1 MQGLVTKTTGSW
13 YMVKTEDGT
22 LRECRIKGKFRIHG
36 IKSTSPVVVG
46 DCVTVREEGD
56 NWMIVDLQERKNY
69 IVRKSVNLSK
79 QTHIIAA
86 NINQAI
92 LMITIQSPVTTTGF
106 IDRFL
111 ASARAYGVDV
121 LLLFN
126 KLDIYSEKAMKAQKA
141 LQSIYE
147 KIGYKCLSLSVL
159 NDDLTEMKSL
169 MQGKVNLISGHSGVG
184 KSTLINKLQPGLCLA
199 TNEISY
205 HHQQGQHTTTFSE
218 MHELD
223 FGATIIDTPG
233 IRGFGLVEMEKQEI
247 SDYFTEFF
255 ALKSNCKFHNCIHVN
270 EPNCAVKYALAQGKI
285 ANSRYKSY
293 LSMLEE
299 EEEQYRTNKYDQ

>member
-1 MQGLVTKTTGSW
+1 MQGVVTKTTGSW
-13 YMVKTEDGT
+13 YIVKTKDGI
-22 LRECRIKGKFRIHG
+22 LRECRIKGKFRIQG

-46 DCVTVREEGD
+46 DSVTLQEEGD

-92 LMITIQSPVTTTGF
+92 LVVTIQSPVTTAGF

-126 KLDIYSEKAMKAQKA
+126 KLDIYLEEAMESQKA

-159 NDDLTEMKSL
+159 NDDLTEIKSL
-169 MQGKVNLISGHSGVG
+169 MKGKVNLISGHSGVG
-184 KSTLINKLQPGLCLA
+184 KSTVINKLQPGLSLA
-199 TNEISY
+199 TNEISEQ
-205 HHQQGQHTTTFSE
+205 HQQGQHTTTFSE

-233 IRGFGLVEMEKQEI
+233 IRGFGLVEMGKQEL
-247 SDYFTEFF
+247 SDYFAEFF
-255 ALKSNCKFHNCIHVN
+255 ALKSDCKFHNCIHVN
-270 EPNCAVKYALAQGKI
+270 EPNCAVKNAIADGEI

-299 EEEQYRTNKYDQ
+299 EEQHYRTNKYD

>member
-1 MQGLVTKTTGSW
+1 
-13 YMVKTEDGT
+13 
-22 LRECRIKGKFRIHG
+22 
-36 IKSTSPVVVG
+36 
-46 DCVTVREEGD
+46 
-56 NWMIVDLQERKNY
+56 
-69 IVRKSVNLSK
+69 
-79 QTHIIAA
+79 
-86 NINQAI
+86 
-92 LMITIQSPVTTTGF
+92 MITIQRPVTTTGF

-126 KLDIYSEKAMKAQKA
+126 KLDIYSEEAMKTQKV

-147 KIGYKCLSLSVL
+147 KIGYICLSLSVL

-184 KSTLINKLQPGLCLA
+184 KSTLINKLQPGLSLA
-199 TNEISY
+199 TNEISEQ
-205 HHQQGQHTTTFSE
+205 HQQGQHTTTFSE

-233 IRGFGLVEMEKQEI
+233 IRGFGLVEMEKQEL

-255 ALKSNCKFHNCIHVN
+255 ALKSDCKFHNCIHVN
-270 EPNCAVKYALAQGKI
+270 EPNCAVKFAI
-285 ANSRYKSY
+285 AEGEIASSRYKSY

-299 EEEQYRTNKYDQ
+299 EEVHYRTNKYDNESCHSKSF

>member
-1 MQGLVTKTTGSW
+1 MQGVVTKTTGSW
-13 YMVKTEDGT
+13 YIVKTKDGIF
-22 LRECRIKGKFRIHG
+22 RECRIKGKFRIQG

-46 DCVTVREEGD
+46 DCVTVQEEGD

-92 LMITIQSPVTTTGF
+92 LVVTIQSPVTTTGF

-111 ASARAYGVDV
+111 ASARAYSVDV

-126 KLDIYSEKAMKAQKA
+126 KLDIYSVEAMEAQKE
-141 LQSIYE
+141 LQSVYE

-159 NDDLTEMKSL
+159 NDDLSEMKSL

-184 KSTLINKLQPGLCLA
+184 KSTLINKLQPGLSLA
-199 TNEISY
+199 TNEISDQ
-205 HHQQGQHTTTFSE
+205 HQQGQHTTTFSE

-233 IRGFGLVEMEKQEI
+233 IRGFGLVEMKKQEL
-247 SDYFTEFF
+247 SDYFAEFF
-255 ALKSNCKFHNCIHVN
+255 ALKSDCKFHNCIHVN
-270 EPNCAVKYALAQGKI
+270 EPNCAVKFALAMGEI

-299 EEEQYRTNKYDQ
+299 EEEHYRTNKYD

>member
-1 MQGLVTKTTGSW
+1 MQGVVTKTTGSW
-13 YMVKTEDGT
+13 YIVKTKDGIF
-22 LRECRIKGKFRIHG
+22 RECRIKGKFRIQG

-46 DCVTVREEGD
+46 DCVTVQEEGD

-92 LMITIQSPVTTTGF
+92 LVVTIQSPVTTTGF

-126 KLDIYSEKAMKAQKA
+126 KLDIYSEEAMGAQKE
-141 LQSIYE
+141 LQSVYE

-159 NDDLTEMKSL
+159 NDDLTEVKSL
-169 MQGKVNLISGHSGVG
+169 MKGKVNVISGHSGVG
-184 KSTLINKLQPGLCLA
+184 KSTLINKLQPGLSLA
-199 TNEISY
+199 TKEISEQ
-205 HHQQGQHTTTFSE
+205 HQQGQHTTTFSE

-233 IRGFGLVEMEKQEI
+233 IRGFGLVEMEKQEL
-247 SDYFTEFF
+247 SDYFAEFF
-255 ALKSNCKFHNCIHVN
+255 ALKSDCKFHNCIHVN
-270 EPNCAVKYALAQGKI
+270 EPHCAVKNAIAEGEI

-299 EEEQYRTNKYDQ
+299 EEEHYRTNKYD

>member
-1 MQGLVTKTTGSW
+1 MQGVVTKSTGSW
-13 YMVKTEDGT
+13 YTVKTEDGV
-22 LRECRIKGKFRIHG
+22 LRQCRIKGKFRIQG

-46 DCVTVREEGD
+46 DFVKVQEESD
-56 NWMIVDLQERKNY
+56 NWMIVDLHERKNY

-92 LMITIQSPVTTTGF
+92 LVVTIENPITTTSF

-111 ASARAYGVDV
+111 ASAKAYGIDV

-126 KLDIYSEKAMKAQKA
+126 KQDIYSEEVMKTQKSFR
-141 LQSIYE
+141 SIYE

-159 NDDLTEMKSL
+159 NDDLIDLKSL
-169 MQGKVNLISGHSGVG
+169 MKGKVNVISGHSGVG
-184 KSTLINKLQPGLCLA
+184 KSTLINKLQPGLSLA
-199 TNEISY
+199 TKEISEQ
-205 HHQQGQHTTTFSE
+205 HQQGQHTTTFSE

-233 IRGFGLVEMEKQEI
+233 IRGFGLVEIEKQEL
-247 SDYFTEFF
+247 SDYFVEFF
-255 ALKSNCKFHNCIHVN
+255 ALKSDCKFHNCIHVN
-270 EPNCAVKYALAQGKI
+270 EPHCAVKDAISKGEV
-285 ANSRYKSY
+285 ANSRYRSY
-293 LSMLEE
+293 LNMLEE
-299 EEEQYRTNKYDQ
+299 EEENYRINRYD

>member
-1 MQGLVTKTTGSW
+1 VQGVVTKSTGIW
-13 YMVKTEDGT
+13 YTVKTEDGV
-22 LRECRIKGKFRIHG
+22 LRECRIKGKFRIKG

-46 DCVTVREEGD
+46 DCVIVKEEAD

-92 LMITIQSPVTTTGF
+92 LVVTMQSPVTTTGF

-126 KLDIYSEKAMKAQKA
+126 KLDIYSEEALEAQKT
-141 LQSIYE
+141 LQSVYE

-159 NDDLTEMKSL
+159 NDDLTEIKSL
-169 MQGKVNLISGHSGVG
+169 MQGKVNVISGHSGVG
-184 KSTLINKLQPGLCLA
+184 KSTLINKLQPGLSL
-199 TNEISY
+199 TTKEISEQ
-205 HHQQGQHTTTFSE
+205 HQQGQHTTTFSE

-223 FGATIIDTPG
+223 FGASIIDTPG
-233 IRGFGLVEMEKQEI
+233 IRGFGMVEMEKQEL
-247 SDYFTEFF
+247 SDFFAEFF
-255 ALKSNCKFHNCIHVN
+255 ALKSDCKFHNCIHVN
-270 EPNCAVKYALAQGKI
+270 EPHCAVKDALSEGEI

-299 EEEQYRTNKYDQ
+299 EEEHYRTNKYD

>member
-1 MQGLVTKTTGSW
+1 MHGVVTKTTGSW
-13 YMVKTEDGT
+13 YIVKTEDGI
-22 LRECRIKGKFRIHG
+22 LRECRIKGKFRIQG

-46 DCVTVREEGD
+46 DFVTVQEEGHD
-56 NWMIVDLQERKNY
+56 WMIVDLKERKNY

-92 LMITIQSPVTTTGF
+92 LVVTIQSPVTTTGF

-111 ASARAYGVDV
+111 ASARAYSVDV

-126 KLDIYSEKAMKAQKA
+126 KLDIYSVEAMEAQKE
-141 LQSIYE
+141 LQSVYE

-159 NDDLTEMKSL
+159 IDDLIEIKSL

-184 KSTLINKLQPGLCLA
+184 KSTLINKLQPGLSLA
-199 TNEISY
+199 TNEISEQ
-205 HHQQGQHTTTFSE
+205 HQQGQHTTTFSE

-233 IRGFGLVEMEKQEI
+233 IRGFGLVEMEKQEL
-247 SDYFTEFF
+247 SDYFVEFF
-255 ALKSNCKFHNCIHVN
+255 ALKSDCKFHNCIHVN
-270 EPNCAVKYALAQGKI
+270 EPSCAVKDAIKKGEI

-293 LSMLEE
+293 LSMLDEE
-299 EEEQYRTNKYDQ
+299 EAHYRTNKHD